1 MCENIHDSLVLRSV
15 PSMFSGEDWTQV
27 EFDLEQMNE
36 TNETKPKW
44 KTISL
49 VAEKEEQNEVFIPH
63 HRHTVCNYQQRAR
76 SYDSLKHTAK
86 SKLFYYLGIFPQNI
100 CFIFIMKTSYFIRCL
115 TSHEHFRKW
124 RRNAYTYMY
133 IHAFIHT
140 YIWGQDHLY
149 KDVVIPAM
157 LPAGTPNLS
166 TIPGALSQSS
176 SMWLPANSTNPKFF
190 SAEACLMAQ
199 CLLKF
204 CLCAFY
210 FLGTIFHKP
219 TR

>member
-1 MCENIHDSLVLRSV
+1 MCENIHDPLVLQSV

-27 EFDLEQMNE
+27 ESDLEQMNE

-63 HRHTVCNYQQRAR
+63 HRHTVCNYQQWAR

-124 RRNAYTYMY
+124 RREMHTHICAYMHSY
-133 IHAFIHT
+133 IHIYEVKITFT
-140 YIWGQDHLY
+140 RTLWF
-149 KDVVIPAM
+149 
-157 LPAGTPNLS
+157 LPCCQQVPS
-166 TIPGALSQSS
+166 TFQPSQEPSVKAVLCGF
-176 SMWLPANSTNPKFF
+176 LPTVQTLNF
-190 SAEACLMAQ
+190 S
-199 CLLKF
+199 LLK
-204 CLCAFY
+204 LA
-210 FLGTIFHKP
+210 
-219 TR
+219 